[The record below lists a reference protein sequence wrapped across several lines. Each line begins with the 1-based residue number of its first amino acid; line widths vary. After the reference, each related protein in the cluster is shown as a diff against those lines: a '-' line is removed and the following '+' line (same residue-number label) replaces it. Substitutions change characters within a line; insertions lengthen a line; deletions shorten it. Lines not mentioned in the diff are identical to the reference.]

1 MMKKLSRLLITLTII
16 IILTG
21 CGTSVLEKRKITNN
35 AINYFSAK
43 YNINKKNIKIN
54 RNFLYGKDE
63 TCLDSCGENYLYINY
78 NNEKFI
84 IKYNPSE
91 DYYGDNYQYNQ
102 IYEDFLKYL
111 NTKFNYVNEIKID
124 SLDSDVIRTSNKY
137 NGNLKDYFKNIK
149 KHMYDDGKKQG
160 FTWVKI
166 WIEAKNGTEAKELN
180 QKYSKEL
187 ITELEDL
194 EVNYNITISTNSKT
208 NEYSS
213 FYHYHVY
220 DSYFYLTDKVDN
232 HRYSCQRSELKY
244 RQCY

>member
-1 MMKKLSRLLITLTII
+1 MMKILSRLLITFTII

-35 AINYFSAK
+35 AIEYFTNK

-54 RNFLYGKDE
+54 RNKLYGKDD
-63 TCLDSCGENYLYINY
+63 TCLDDCGENYLYISY
-78 NNEKFI
+78 NNKEVI
-84 IKYNPSE
+84 IKYNPVENS
-91 DYYGDNYQYNQ
+91 YGDNYQYNQ
-102 IYEDFLKYL
+102 IYEEFLKYL
-111 NTKFNYVNEIKID
+111 NTKFNYINEIKID
-124 SLDSDVIRTSNKY
+124 LLEADVLRTPNKY
-137 NGNLKDYFKNIK
+137 DGNIKDYFKNIK
-149 KHMYDDGKKQG
+149 KDIYDDGMKSG
-160 FTWVKI
+160 YTWVKLF
-166 WIEAKNGTEAKELN
+166 IEAKNETDAKDLN

-194 EVNYNITISTNSKT
+194 EVNYNIVISLNSET

-213 FYHYHVY
+213 FYYYHVY

-232 HRYSCQRSELKY
+232 HKYSCQRSELKY